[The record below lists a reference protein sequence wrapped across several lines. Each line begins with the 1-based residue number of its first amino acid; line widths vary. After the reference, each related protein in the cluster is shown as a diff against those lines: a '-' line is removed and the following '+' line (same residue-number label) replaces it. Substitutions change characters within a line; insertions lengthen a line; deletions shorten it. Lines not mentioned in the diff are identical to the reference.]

1 MLVHRQGLGD
11 RNVSKSRTSDFE
23 VVLRLAYLWFHI
35 AATAAGE
42 AGREAREARSR
53 PKSRSRTRPT
63 RSLCK
68 APLETDKPGQPRTE
82 MTGPVP
88 GKYRS
93 PSHFDPKTRP
103 TNVSTEY

>member
-53 PKSRSRTRPT
+53 PKSRSRTRRT

-68 APLETDKPGQPRTE
+68 SPLETDRPGQRRTD
-82 MTGPVP
+82 MTGPVR
-88 GKYRS
+88 GNSRS
-93 PSHFDPKTRP
+93 PSHCDPKTD
-103 TNVSTEY
+103 TANVSSEF